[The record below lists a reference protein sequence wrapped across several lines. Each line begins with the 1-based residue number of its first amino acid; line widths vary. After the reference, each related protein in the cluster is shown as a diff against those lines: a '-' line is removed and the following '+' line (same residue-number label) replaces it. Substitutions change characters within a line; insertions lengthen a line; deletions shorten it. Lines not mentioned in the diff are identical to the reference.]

1 MDSTNTKGQGF
12 FFQLFY
18 VPGDFLY
25 KIIYVW
31 GDITILILKTFY
43 WILRGKIFT
52 PNLIHSLNRIGVESL
67 PLISFT
73 SLFSGMVLVI
83 QVGNQ
88 FLELGAESFIGGV
101 VGLSLTRELC
111 PMIVSIIL
119 AARIGSSMAAELGT
133 MQVSEQVDA
142 LSVMATNPIHHLV
155 VPRVIA
161 CAFFA
166 PILVVYAN
174 IVGLFGG
181 LLVAIY
187 QIGISQIS
195 FSTSLISM
203 VNIDDLSSGLLKSI
217 VYGFIVAMIGCYKG
231 LNTTGG
237 AKGVGVSTTQTVVLS
252 ITCILVLNYFFSLVF
267 FIYQKYAYILDL

>member
-1 MDSTNTKGQGF
+1 MKNTTTKNRGF
-12 FFQLFY
+12 FFQILY
-18 VPGDFLY
+18 LPGDFLY
-25 KIIYVW
+25 QIIYIW
-31 GDITILILKTFY
+31 GDISLLTLRTFY
-43 WILRGKIFT
+43 WIFKGKIFG
-52 PNLIHSLNRIGVESL
+52 PNLYQSLNQIGVESL

-73 SLFSGMVLVI
+73 SFFSGMVLVI
-83 QVGNQ
+83 QVGHQ
-88 FLELGAESFIGGV
+88 FVELGAESFIGGV

-142 LSVMATNPIHHLV
+142 LSVMATNPIHYLV

-161 CAFFA
+161 CSFFA

-181 LLVAIY
+181 FLVATN
-187 QIGISQIS
+187 QIGISS
-195 FSTSLISM
+195 ALFSSSLVSM
-203 VNIDDLSSGLLKSI
+203 VNVDDLSSGLLKSI
-217 VYGFIVAMIGCYKG
+217 IYGFIVAMIGCYKG
-231 LNTTGG
+231 LNTSGG

-252 ITCILVLNYFFSLVF
+252 ITSILVLNYFFSLIF
-267 FIYQKYAYILDL
+267 FIYQKYAYLLDF